1 MAASQ
6 NKIDIAAE
14 KAFAEAVEKK
24 TIGTAPDAPAG
35 KTSKLKIA
43 APKEETAP
51 QKVAKKSPAKKS
63 PAKKVAKKVAAK
75 KVAAKKVAA
84 KKAVPVKKLAKK
96 SAAKTPKKP
105 AAKTRMVKKAAKSV
119 STPKKAKKPAATPIS
134 TITELK
140 DTIMAKAKTKDFK
153 TTITDAAATAQTQAK
168 TAFAKGTELTSDV
181 TEFHKENLEAVVASG
196 KVLAAG
202 MQDMGRE
209 AMADTKTA
217 AETMTAD
224 VKKMVAVKSPTE
236 LFQLQGEIARRNLD
250 TGIAQTSKNF
260 EAMMKLAGDV
270 FAPISSRASVAA
282 EKIRKAA

>member
-1 MAASQ
+1 MADSQ

-51 QKVAKKSPAKKS
+51 QKVAKKSPAKK
-63 PAKKVAKKVAAK
+63 V
-75 KVAAKKVAA
+75 AKKVAA

-105 AAKTRMVKKAAKSV
+105 AAKTRMVKKAAKPV